1 MAFDIIKWIIMI
13 LIILVTLGVL
23 FGLIWGSLLEERSY
37 SKRSKAKK
45 EKEVEK
51 IYKWQVDILM
61 KMNSMKIVLKISHV
75 KKTTRSEKIKILKV
89 NIYILTLESIKNEL
103 MLSRDFLL
111 K

>member
-51 IYKWQVDILM
+51 NLQMASGHTDEDELNEDSTEDISR
-61 KMNSMKIVLKISHV
+61 KENHAKRKNKNS
-75 KKTTRSEKIKILKV
+75 
-89 NIYILTLESIKNEL
+89 
-103 MLSRDFLL
+103 
-111 K
+111 

>member
-13 LIILVTLGVL
+13 LIVLVTLGVL

-51 IYKWQVDILM
+51 NLQMASGHTDEDELNDDSTEDISR
-61 KMNSMKIVLKISHV
+61 KENHAKRKNKNS
-75 KKTTRSEKIKILKV
+75 
-89 NIYILTLESIKNEL
+89 
-103 MLSRDFLL
+103 
-111 K
+111 